1 MSSFPQSANL
11 ARACI
16 SAMLV
21 LLAFAPW
28 ADVAQAQSVF
38 LDGQTTAAFAL
49 TTSTTQSA
57 VSIDATTGDVRVRSL
72 NGGIQCTAVA
82 APSITN
88 FSPTS
93 ASVLP
98 GSNITLNWSSTN
110 TTSCTPAQGPG
121 TTWAS
126 QGTLNPSGSLTFL
139 APSTSSATPI
149 TFQLNCTNGSATV
162 SQTTQVTVQN
172 TNPGTCTPIYPN
184 GQTASYSGVFG
195 AWPAYQSNRRVF
207 VPANGYVG
215 YEFTATAV
223 ANQFGSFTSTDFGSD
238 GDGHGQ
244 MSISRVAGCFTPS
257 ELAIGCLGAVSRF
270 TSISWRNG
278 TGDAFRCGLTPGQT
292 YYINFTYGSATSPAS
307 PARPYCPAGSG
318 NCGADI
324 GNIVQD

>member
-1 MSSFPQSANL
+1 MSSFPQSANF
-11 ARACI
+11 ARACT

-28 ADVAQAQSVF
+28 AGVVQAQSVF

-49 TTSTTQSA
+49 TTSSTQSA
-57 VSIDATTGDVRVRSL
+57 VSIDATTGNVRVRSL
-72 NGGIQCTAVA
+72 SGGIQCTAVA
-82 APSITN
+82 APTITN

-93 ASVLP
+93 SSVLP
-98 GSNITLNWSSTN
+98 GSNITLNWTSTN

-162 SQTTQVTVQN
+162 SQTTQVTVQD

-184 GQTASYSGVFG
+184 AQTASFNGVFG
-195 AWPAYQSNRRVF
+195 AWPAFNTNRRVF
-207 VPANGYVG
+207 VPADGYVS
-215 YEFTATAV
+215 YQFVATSV
-223 ANQFGSFTSTDFGSD
+223 ANQFGSFTSTDFPND
-238 GDGHGQ
+238 GGGHGQ
-244 MSISRVAGCFTPS
+244 MSISRVSGCFTPS
-257 ELAIGCLGAVSRF
+257 ELAPGCLGSVSRF
-270 TSISWRNG
+270 TSVSWRNG
-278 TGDAFRCGLTPGQT
+278 AGDAFRCGLTAGQT
-292 YYINFTYGSATSPAS
+292 YYINFTYGNATTAAF
-307 PARPYCPAGSG
+307 PARPYCPLGSG
-318 NCGADI
+318 SCGADI